1 MCQHLLHS
9 RAVGRSKNLG
19 GKGVMQGLLKEKV
32 LLLVS
37 PAKIWKGGGTIDP
50 PGYSGSDGPAFHLEV
65 TMGHRLRKS
74 FVRNAFIPDLEVNNK
89 SKGYGVSQRL
99 KKSKSWNQIKITY
112 KNNFHGFRTNL
123 GNQAEAQ
130 GQKI

>member
-1 MCQHLLHS
+1 
-9 RAVGRSKNLG
+9 
-19 GKGVMQGLLKEKV
+19 
-32 LLLVS
+32 
-37 PAKIWKGGGTIDP
+37 
-50 PGYSGSDGPAFHLEV
+50 
-65 TMGHRLRKS
+65 MGHRLRKS

-123 GNQAEAQ
+123 GITR
-130 GQKI
+130 QKLKVKNFDLKKIFVSKSFSLWLKSPKKGAKSLS

>member
-1 MCQHLLHS
+1 MKNNANSADVRRLT
-9 RAVGRSKNLG
+9 RAPTKAQKKKTLSI
-19 GKGVMQGLLKEKV
+19 EKS
-32 LLLVS
+32 LVEGQLTPS
-37 PAKIWKGGGTIDP
+37 CTHF
-50 PGYSGSDGPAFHLEV
+50 SDRPAFHLEV

-89 SKGYGVSQRL
+89 SKGYGVSQSL

-130 GQKI
+130 GQTI

>member
-19 GKGVMQGLLKEKV
+19 GQVIIQGLLKEKFLSLFLPKSV
-32 LLLVS
+32 
-37 PAKIWKGGGTIDP
+37 GGGAIDP
-50 PGYSGSDGPAFHLEV
+50 PGYPGSDGPAFHLEV

-99 KKSKSWNQIKITY
+99 KNPKAGILVNTY
-112 KNNFHGFRTNL
+112 S
-123 GNQAEAQ
+123 
-130 GQKI
+130 I